1 MEYGL
6 DNYEYRDVWQ
16 ERSFSPVPVENG
28 VPESG
33 DLAEEAAVEI
43 SLDPA
48 IREKKLEILL
58 KEGEHVTVRYD
69 GADRLKA
76 PVREGDKTGKVVYS
90 LNGETIA
97 SFPVTA
103 KGTVG
108 EITMRWC
115 LEDVLEK
122 YFLRSRT

>member
-1 MEYGL
+1 M
-6 DNYEYRDVWQ
+6 WQ
-16 ERSFSPVPVENG
+16 ERSFSPVLVENG

-33 DLAEEAAVEI
+33 DLSEEARAEI
-43 SLDPA
+43 SIAPGAGEGEL
-48 IREKKLEILL
+48 KILL
-58 KEGEHVTVRYD
+58 KEGEKVSVEYE
-69 GADRLKA
+69 GVKSLKA
-76 PVREGDKTGKVVYS
+76 PVSEGDEAGRVVYS
-90 LNGETIA
+90 LNGETVA

-103 KGTVG
+103 RGSVA